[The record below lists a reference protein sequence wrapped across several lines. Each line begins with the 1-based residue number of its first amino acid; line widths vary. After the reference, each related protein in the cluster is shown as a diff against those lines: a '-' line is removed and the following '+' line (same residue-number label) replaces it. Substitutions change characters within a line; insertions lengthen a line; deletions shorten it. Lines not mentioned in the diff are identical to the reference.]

1 MRRLFRVGGIVLASM
16 VAACAA
22 PSPQPAAMVD
32 AFVPQPGETA
42 TAFENRCVG
51 YVTDHASYGDAARC
65 MNEAAAMR
73 QARDARLAAEAPPPV
88 ERVPVAPPVPK
99 VVAAAPAPCGTSITE
114 ASADGGKSV
123 AVTIAGRI
131 TLGCDARLR
140 HVVDE
145 ARTQYPAGQM
155 YFVLD
160 SPGGAL
166 RTAIDMGRVVAEDRL
181 PVIVPPNAVCASAC
195 FLILAASHTKYVA
208 ANAHV
213 GVHSVAQYRVGNE
226 TESSKAVTTDFARIL
241 AQLGVPSGIIGH
253 LVETP
258 PGQVYWL
265 TPAELMA
272 MGAQPL
278 PA

>member
-1 MRRLFRVGGIVLASM
+1 MPRLFRLGSILLPLIVG
-16 VAACAA
+16 ACAA
-22 PSPQPAAMVD
+22 SAPPPAMVD

-51 YVTDHASYGDAARC
+51 YVTDHDSYGDAARC
-65 MNEAAAMR
+65 MDEAATMR
-73 QARDARLAAEAPPPV
+73 RAHEARVVAEAPAPV
-88 ERVPVAPPVPK
+88 EPAPMARPAPK
-99 VVAAAPAPCGTSITE
+99 LVAAAPAPCGTSISE

-140 HVVDE
+140 NVVDK
-145 ARTQYPAGQM
+145 ARAQYPAGQL

-166 RTAIDMGRVVAEDRL
+166 RTAFDMGRVVAEDRL

-208 ANAHV
+208 ASAHV

-241 AQLGVPSGIIGH
+241 AQFGVPSGIIGH